1 MNSVAQRLRQHLE
14 SEGEA
19 YNLLNEVL
27 TDEQQALVNW
37 SIADLKEIEERKE
50 DILEKI
56 QKLER
61 RRYRFLQSVQGNLH
75 QMGLPVSEGQETIRL
90 SDIIVLLDQ
99 QEARALKDLQEELAV
114 TVKNVT
120 TANHKNQVLLK
131 RSLEIV
137 NANLN
142 IYAQSEKLAKTYNAN
157 GQMKT
162 KREKH
167 LVDGS
172 V

>member
-1 MNSVAQRLRQHLE
+1 MNSVAQRLKQHLE

-19 YNLLNEVL
+19 YNLLNDILQE
-27 TDEQQALVNW
+27 EQRALVNW
-37 SIADLKEIEERKE
+37 SIADLKEIEERKD
-50 DILEKI
+50 DILAKI

-61 RRYRFLQSVQGNLH
+61 RRFRFIQSVQDKLQ
-75 QMGLPVSEGQETIRL
+75 QMGLPASSNQENIRL

-99 QEARALKDLQEELAV
+99 QEARQLQNLQEELAV

-120 TANHKNQVLLK
+120 SANHKNQVLLK

-142 IYAQSEKLAKTYNAN
+142 IYAQSEKLAKTYNASGHVN
-157 GQMKT
+157 A

-172 V
+172 I